1 MVGHLFP
8 AVQENPARFVRLL
21 RSLYGLSSAPQAWW
35 LDITQKLSQN
45 GWKPMS
51 TDQFL
56 WYRCSDDGELK
67 GVIGFHVDDFL
78 IGLADGVLA
87 EKWLSEIQMLCR
99 WGSSK
104 TCESEFIG
112 IRVRQ
117 QRDFR

>member
-8 AVQENPARFVRLL
+8 AVQENPARFVRLV

-87 EKWLSEIQMLCR
+87 DLRSKCCVAG
-99 WGSSK
+99 GSSK